1 MIKKKID
8 CSVTQSEGEERDVE
22 FINIIAN
29 EPLELRKGA
38 KQGDPFKV
46 TYSYDLNGSMHCIF
60 EEVKSK
66 KKQELNL
73 KPGTSKD
80 FKELRESLDFDIE

>member
-1 MIKKKID
+1 MLCYSK
-8 CSVTQSEGEERDVE
+8 QSEERDVE

-66 KKQELNL
+66 KNKNLILNL
-73 KPGTSKD
+73 AHLKILKS
-80 FKELRESLDFDIE
+80 

>member
-1 MIKKKID
+1 MPNKEI
-8 CSVTQSEGEERDVE
+8 QS
-22 FINIIAN
+22 FNLSN
-29 EPLELRKGA
+29 LN
-38 KQGDPFKV
+38 KV
-46 TYSYDLNGSMHCIF
+46 HCIF

>member
-1 MIKKKID
+1 MVVCIVYLKK
-8 CSVTQSEGEERDVE
+8 
-22 FINIIAN
+22 
-29 EPLELRKGA
+29 
-38 KQGDPFKV
+38 
-46 TYSYDLNGSMHCIF
+46 LNP
-60 EEVKSK
+60 